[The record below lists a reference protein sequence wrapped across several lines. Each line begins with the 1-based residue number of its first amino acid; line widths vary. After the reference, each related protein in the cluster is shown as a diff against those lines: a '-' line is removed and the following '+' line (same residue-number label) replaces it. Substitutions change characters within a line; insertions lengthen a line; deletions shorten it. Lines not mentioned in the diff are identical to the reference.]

1 MDEQHQNAKD
11 DAGKITSEVKSEA
24 NKAQDAEALDA
35 EHGVVLGIR
44 QRSCLDRL
52 PEDIKRR
59 REDFLREQ
67 EADFRQ
73 GSKQDKTVGDDQIT
87 ARFASRLERVKQLT
101 KSNTKKKLSKQNIQ
115 AILVCIV
122 LFVAYVGYNEIF
134 KPDETTMSLED
145 LQSRLP
151 MVIDNTTALVK
162 VYEEDSGIYIE
173 FKKKA
178 SEYEGLSDNDA
189 QARKSAFLSRA
200 HSLCR
205 NELFN
210 RYVRSGK
217 ALHVS
222 LNADDGRAVQT
233 ITVDKCPSVE
243 NTR

>member
-11 DAGKITSEVKSEA
+11 EVSEGTNDTVVEENTESSGV
-24 NKAQDAEALDA
+24 

-44 QRSCLDRL
+44 QGSCLDRL

-59 REDFLREQ
+59 REEFLREQ
-67 EADFRQ
+67 EADLKQ
-73 GSKQDKTVGDDQIT
+73 GGVQDKSVSDNEVT
-87 ARFASRLERVKQLT
+87 ARFASRLERVKQMT
-101 KSNTKKKLSKQNIQ
+101 RSDPKKKLSKQNFH
-115 AILVCIV
+115 AILVCIA
-122 LFVAYVGYNEIF
+122 LFVCYVGYNEIF
-134 KPDETTMSLED
+134 KPDETSLSLQD

-162 VYEEDSGIYIE
+162 VHEENSGIYIE
-173 FKKKA
+173 FKKKS
-178 SEYEGLSDNDA
+178 SEYEGLSESDA
-189 QARKSAFLSRA
+189 KERKSAFLSRA

-210 RYVRSGK
+210 KYVRSGK

-233 ITVDKCPSVE
+233 ITVDQCPSVE
-243 NTR
+243 NKR